1 MSFAVNKELG
11 IMCKLNRPVGI
22 DEEKKEPGHP
32 NVLSIRELYVFFSV
46 HLSLSHTHTH
56 NNSTTPT
63 HNTNSTTPGTRVIKI
78 CM

>member
-32 NVLSIRELYVFFSV
+32 NVLSIRELYVF
-46 HLSLSHTHTH
+46 LSLSLLSLSLSLAHAHLH
-56 NNSTTPT
+56 NNT
-63 HNTNSTTPGTRVIKI
+63 GTRVIRI

>member
-32 NVLSIRELYVFFSV
+32 NVLSIRELYVFLSV
-46 HLSLSHTHTH
+46 HLSLSLSLSLTLTQQHQVR
-56 NNSTTPT
+56 
-63 HNTNSTTPGTRVIKI
+63 G
-78 CM
+78 

>member
-1 MSFAVNKELG
+1 
-11 IMCKLNRPVGI
+11 MCKLNRPVGI

-32 NVLSIRELYVFFSV
+32 NVLSIRELYVFLSV
-46 HLSLSHTHTH
+46 HLSLSLSHTHTH